1 MSIEPAAD
9 IEGTVYNSVA
19 MPGSHNNWD
28 AAADALTLCNVK
40 DGGISHIWMGTFK
53 LSACELKFAA
63 NGNWDVNWGGTG
75 FPYGVGVQNGSN
87 IPVSEGE
94 YTVFLN
100 DLTGQYMFISK

>member
-1 MSIEPAAD
+1 
-9 IEGTVYNSVA
+9 
-19 MPGSHNNWD
+19 MPGSHNEWN
-28 AAADALTLCNVK
+28 AASTTDALTLCGVK
-40 DGGISHIWMGTFK
+40 DGGESHIWMGNFK

-63 NGNWDVNWGGTG
+63 NGNWDVNWGAAG

-87 IPVSEGE
+87 IPVSEGD